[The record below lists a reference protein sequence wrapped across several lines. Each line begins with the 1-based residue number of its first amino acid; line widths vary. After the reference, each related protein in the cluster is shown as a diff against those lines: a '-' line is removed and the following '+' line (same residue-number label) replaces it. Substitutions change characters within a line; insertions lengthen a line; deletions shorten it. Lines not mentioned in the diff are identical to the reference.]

1 MKLVGNRIV
10 IRDLSFKDEE
20 SYYNYGKNPNVV
32 PSSGWKPLPSRAVSD
47 RVFTSMVLAN
57 DVYAIALKESNLMI
71 GTMSIYNYGLRKYNK
86 VKSLGFSLDEA
97 YWNKGIMTE
106 AVKLVIDYVFTKTDC
121 EVLEVGHHSDNFASK
136 KVIEKCGFQYDGHL
150 CKFKKLYDGRIID
163 AYFYSMT
170 KEDYERK
177 KRYE

>member
-1 MKLVGNRIV
+1 
-10 IRDLSFKDEE
+10 
-20 SYYNYGKNPNVV
+20 
-32 PSSGWKPLPSRAVSD
+32 
-47 RVFTSMVLAN
+47 
-57 DVYAIALKESNLMI
+57 
-71 GTMSIYNYGLRKYNK
+71 MSIYNYGLRKYNK

-163 AYFYSMT
+163 ADFYSMT